1 MLQTITNYFK
11 TGSLEDGG
19 ARILDLNLERVYY
32 DSSVGEQASRTSV
45 LQHELNSLSKPFEA
59 SEMFER
65 LEFLQKIE
73 KVTTF
78 NLNYEL
84 QKASPQLTEGVG
96 QLLSTSEHLAQ
107 IKDDLTI
114 SRLNVAQLKQKMAFN
129 TLQALDLL
137 ERRKRLEEVK
147 RIVTGEVISLRNTYN
162 SVFRL
167 IDDFEFVQA
176 I

>member
-1 MLQTITNYFK
+1 M
-11 TGSLEDGG
+11 
-19 ARILDLNLERVYY
+19 
-32 DSSVGEQASRTSV
+32 
-45 LQHELNSLSKPFEA
+45 
-59 SEMFER
+59 
-65 LEFLQKIE
+65 EFLQKIE

-84 QKASPQLTEGVG
+84 QKAGPQLTEGVG
-96 QLLSTSEHLAQ
+96 HYLSTNEQFAQ
-107 IKDDLTI
+107 IKKDLTI
-114 SRLNVAQLKQKMAFN
+114 SRQNVAQLKQKMALN
-129 TLQALDLL
+129 TLQALELL

-147 RIVTGEVISLRNTYN
+147 RIVTTEVISLRNTYN